1 MLWEWKDLALVVVHS
16 LFTKMQEKSG
26 DMVLQETGIYQLLG
40 VLHLPGNKYWRSM
53 LREVKYALGELSR
66 EDYTM

>member
-40 VLHLPGNKYWRSM
+40 VLHLPGNWRSM

-66 EDYTM
+66 EDYTI